1 MAVSFGTRI
10 DDDTNFITE
19 VDTEKKIAKTRGAID
34 GTPFVSS
41 GGYIE
46 IVEDELS
53 ASYNDLVAMIE
64 NGVIPYILR
73 NDHIWYLSMLEHEE
87 TCIAWFTSS
96 AQTNTVGTTIF
107 YNDDPDAHM
116 LID

>member
-34 GTPFVSS
+34 GAPFVSS
-41 GGYIE
+41 GGNIE

-53 ASYNDLVAMIE
+53 ASYNDLLAMIE
-64 NGVIPYILR
+64 NGVIPYIIR
-73 NDHIWYLSMLEHEE
+73 NAHIWYLSMLEQDD
-87 TCIAWFTSS
+87 TCVAWFTSS
-96 AQTNTVGTTIF
+96 AQTNTVATAIF